1 MNFNLFYYEVRVC
14 LESQSGMFAKFL
26 SGLIGRDCVKLPG
39 ELSLEEPIENRWT
52 AFSLHTVRAI
62 ILEILLFNSVCQR
75 GNGL

>member
-14 LESQSGMFAKFL
+14 HESQSGMFAKF
-26 SGLIGRDCVKLPG
+26 RDCVKLPG

-52 AFSLHTVRAI
+52 AFSLHIVCAI
-62 ILEILLFNSVCQR
+62 ILEILLFNSVCQM